1 MLLLSSPC
9 SALQEARELRE
20 KLNGL
25 KELVA
30 EHGDGPE
37 TDMLREQLADAESR
51 LESVFER
58 QRQEE
63 ENLVSTTSAFSGV
76 HYRLRHRQAE
86 QLPEVTSKVNAQAG
100 HPCLCCALAIPD
112 LWCPSAVQSLV
123 P

>member
-1 MLLLSSPC
+1 
-9 SALQEARELRE
+9 
-20 KLNGL
+20 
-25 KELVA
+25 VA

-76 HYRLRHRQAE
+76 TYRLRHRQAE
-86 QLPEVTSKVNAQAG
+86 QLPDVTSKVGRQCG
-100 HPCLCCALAIPD
+100 EYFVPCVLPCWVCTALWVA
-112 LWCPSAVQSLV
+112 L
-123 P
+123 